1 MLDEGRN
8 VAPTAPKPRQVI
20 ALLIMRRNAVVQT
33 TELIDELW
41 EGGPPVSALTTLQT
55 YVYKLRKI
63 LMLHGGK
70 ELLHTRPGG
79 YVLEIPNTSIDLH
92 RVEHAA
98 SEGQA
103 SLENGNPTRA
113 LEILTEALAAWR
125 APALVDVDQGGLLSS
140 YATRLEEFRS
150 RTLELRI
157 EADLRLGHHRELVS
171 ELKSLVL
178 THPLHEHL
186 HASLMIALHRSG
198 RRHEALEIF
207 RLLRRNMIED
217 LGLEPGEELRQLHQ
231 ALLADAPIGPPLE
244 ARQTVRLAPSSG
256 AARHAAE
263 RHTAEHHP
271 PERPAT
277 ERNPG
282 ASPGNGARHTDTAPP
297 RSPGQEP
304 EPAPEPA
311 DRSAPTPGAAE
322 GNGTPQL
329 TVPAELPADVAD
341 FTGRTGLVERLGAH
355 LTPAEPHGT
364 ASRVAVIAGMPG
376 VGKTALAVH
385 LAHQLRHRFQDG
397 QLHVHLNGSS
407 AAPRDIREV
416 LHEFL
421 HSLGVPDSLIPEGL
435 EERSKL
441 LRSTTAS
448 RRLLLVLDDA
458 SSSADVRPLL
468 PGGAQCAVILTSR
481 QRLPGLAG
489 AQHVDLDALACPQGL
504 DLLASLIGRQRLEK
518 EPEAADRLVALGD
531 GLPLALRCIGGRLA
545 AMPGLPLT
553 RVADQL
559 ARSRDFLAELRL
571 GDLDVKA
578 GFDTAYGRLTRDEQ
592 AVFRLLTMLPAEAF
606 TADAAARLL
615 GWELPRVELVLNS
628 FVNCYLIRIVRYDH
642 HDAHFAYPP
651 LTWKYAR
658 SRLDATLAPHPRG
671 GIGEQRGGLPERHG
685 HLRSALVEGHAQQ
698 GSGYVSVF

>member
-1 MLDEGRN
+1 MLDKGQN

-41 EGGPPVSALTTLQT
+41 EDGPPVSALTTLQT

-63 LMLHGGK
+63 LMRHGGK

-79 YVLEIPNTSIDLH
+79 YVLEIPNSSIDLH
-92 RVEHAA
+92 RVEHAV
-98 SEGQA
+98 SEGQT
-103 SLENGNPTRA
+103 SLESGNPARA
-113 LEILTEALAAWR
+113 RAVLTEALSTWR

-157 EADLRLGHHRELVS
+157 EADLQLGNHRELVS

-198 RRHEALEIF
+198 RRHEALETF

-217 LGLEPGEELRQLHQ
+217 LGLEPGQELRQLHQ

-244 ARQTVRLAPSSG
+244 AQQAVPLTPPSG
-256 AARHAAE
+256 ATQHAAEKDPGDSPGDGARHAVA
-263 RHTAEHHP
+263 
-271 PERPAT
+271 
-277 ERNPG
+277 
-282 ASPGNGARHTDTAPP
+282 APP
-297 RSPGQEP
+297 RSPCQAPERTP
-304 EPAPEPA
+304 EPATPA
-311 DRSAPTPGAAE
+311 APTCGPAE
-322 GNGTPQL
+322 GTGTPPL
-329 TVPAELPADVAD
+329 TVPAELPADIAD
-341 FTGRTGLVERLGAH
+341 FTGRATIIEEIGAH

-385 LAHQLRHRFQDG
+385 LAHRLRHRFQDG
-397 QLHVHLNGSS
+397 QLHVQLDGSS
-407 AAPRDIREV
+407 AVPRDIREV
-416 LHEFL
+416 LHEIL
-421 HSLGVPDSLIPEGL
+421 RSLGVQDALIPESL

-448 RRLLLVLDDA
+448 QRLLLVLDDA

-468 PGGAQCAVILTSR
+468 PGGAECAVILTSR
-481 QRLPGLAG
+481 RRLHGLAG
-489 AQHVDLDALACPQGL
+489 AQHVDLEVLECPQGL

-518 EPEAADRLVALGD
+518 EPEAADRLVALG
-531 GLPLALRCIGGRLA
+531 GALPLALRCIGGRLA

-578 GFDTAYGRLTRDEQ
+578 GFDSAYDRLTRSEQ
-592 AVFRLLTMLPAEAF
+592 AVFRLLSMLPADAF

-615 GWELPRVELVLNS
+615 GWELPMVERVLNR
-628 FVNCYLIRIVRYDH
+628 FVNSYLIRIVRYDH

-651 LTWKYAR
+651 LAWKYAR
-658 SRLDATLAPHPRG
+658 SRLDATLAPHLRG
-671 GIGEQRGGLPERHG
+671 GPGEQRGQPAERGGHG
-685 HLRSALVEGHAQQ
+685 RPAPVDSPAHQ
-698 GSGYVSVF
+698 GSEHVAVF

>member
-1 MLDEGRN
+1 MDFRVLGPLEMLDKGQN

-33 TELIDELW
+33 AELIDELW

-63 LMLHGGK
+63 LMRHGGK

-79 YVLEIPNTSIDLH
+79 YLLEIPNTSIDLH
-92 RVEHAA
+92 RVEHAV

-103 SLENGNPTRA
+103 SLETGNPARA
-113 LEILTEALAAWR
+113 REILAEALSIWR

-198 RRHEALEIF
+198 RRHEALEVF
-207 RLLRRNMIED
+207 RLLRHNMIED

-231 ALLADAPIGPPLE
+231 ALLADAPVGPPFQ
-244 ARQTVRLAPSSG
+244 APQVTRLAPPPGGASASVEEARDSLGDGAWRSAAGRTVPPETHSRTPRTPAG
-256 AARHAAE
+256 AA
-263 RHTAEHHP
+263 TP
-271 PERPAT
+271 PVPADS
-277 ERNPG
+277 RV
-282 ASPGNGARHTDTAPP
+282 ASPA
-297 RSPGQEP
+297 
-304 EPAPEPA
+304 
-311 DRSAPTPGAAE
+311 
-322 GNGTPQL
+322 
-329 TVPAELPADVAD
+329 TVPAELPADVVD
-341 FTGRTGLVERLGAH
+341 FTGRTLLIERIGAH

-376 VGKTALAVH
+376 VGKTALATH
-385 LAHQLRHRFQDG
+385 LAHRLRHRFQDG
-397 QLHVHLNGSS
+397 QLHVELAGSS
-407 AAPRDIREV
+407 GAPRDIREV
-416 LHEFL
+416 LDEVL
-421 HSLGVPDSLIPEGL
+421 HSLGVQDALIPESL

-458 SSSADVRPLL
+458 SSPADVRPLL

-481 QRLPGLAG
+481 RRLHGLAG
-489 AQHVDLDALACPQGL
+489 AQNVDLEVLEGPEGL

-518 EPEAADRLVALGD
+518 EPEAAERLVALG
-531 GLPLALRCIGGRLA
+531 GALPLALRCIGGRLA

-559 ARSRDFLAELRL
+559 ARSRDILAELRL

-578 GFDTAYGRLTRDEQ
+578 GFDAMYGRLTRSDQ
-592 AVFRLLTMLPAEAF
+592 AAFRLLSMLPADAF
-606 TADAAARLL
+606 TAGAAAELL
-615 GWELPRVELVLNS
+615 GRELPVVERVLNR
-628 FVNCYLIRIVRYDH
+628 FVNSFLIRIVRYDH
-642 HDAHFAYPP
+642 GDVHFAYPP

-658 SRLDATLAPHPRG
+658 SRLDSTLAVPTRSGP
-671 GIGEQRGGLPERHG
+671 GEQRGRLANRGEHARPDPVDNDANQGCG
-685 HLRSALVEGHAQQ
+685 HVT
-698 GSGYVSVF
+698 VS